1 MEFLSERAKTL
12 KPSATLSLNRK
23 AKEMI
28 SKGLDVI
35 NLTVGEPDFDTPE
48 EIKEFAIKA
57 MKEGYTKYTEEKGMR
72 DLREAICEKLERENR
87 LKYDIEEIVVS
98 NGAKHSLF
106 NIFLSILNP
115 GDEVI
120 IPVPYWVSYPA
131 MVSLCGGVS
140 IFCKY
145 NEKFKID
152 IDDLK
157 SKITK
162 KTKAIILNSPS
173 NPTGIVYEKKELEQ
187 IGEII
192 LSNKILCISD
202 EVYEKI
208 IFDKEH
214 ISIASLSKELKELV
228 IVVNGVSKTFAMT
241 GWRIGY
247 TASRREIADSIG
259 KIQGQ
264 STSAPSSISQKAAY
278 FAIKEG
284 EKLFKNMVEEFKRR
298 RDFLV
303 KNLSSEIKYP
313 YPEGAFYMFL
323 NFKNM
328 DSKEF
333 SEKLLEKKLIA
344 TVPGDDFGVDNYIR
358 ISYATSMENL
368 KKGVE
373 RINEFV
379 KENI

>member
-1 MEFLSERAKTL
+1 MELLSERAKLL
-12 KPSATLSLNRK
+12 KPSATMALNKK
-23 AKEMI
+23 AKEMKA
-28 SKGLDVI
+28 KGLDIV

-48 EIKEFAIKA
+48 EIKEYAIKA
-57 MKEGYTKYTEEKGMR
+57 MKEGYTKYTEEKGLKE
-72 DLREAICEKLERENR
+72 LREAICEKLEKENK
-87 LKYDIEEIVVS
+87 LKYEPEEIVVS

-115 GDEVI
+115 GDEII

-131 MVSLCGGVS
+131 MVSICGGVPV
-140 IFCKY
+140 FCNF

-157 SKITK
+157 KKITK
-162 KTKAIILNSPS
+162 KTKGIILNSPS
-173 NPTGIVYEKKELEQ
+173 NPTGIVYDKKELEE
-187 IGEII
+187 IAEII
-192 LSNKILCISD
+192 ISNKILCISD

-208 IFDKEH
+208 IFDSEYF
-214 ISIASLSKELKELV
+214 SIASLSDEIKELTV
-228 IVVNGVSKTFAMT
+228 VVNGVSKTFAMT

-247 TASRREIADSIG
+247 TASKRYLADAFG

-264 STSAPSSISQKAAY
+264 TTSAPSTISQKASIY
-278 FAIKEG
+278 AIKEG
-284 EKLFKNMVEEFKRR
+284 EKLYRNMIEEFKKRKN
-298 RDFLV
+298 FLV
-303 KNLSSEIKYP
+303 ENLSEEIKFP

-328 DSKEF
+328 DSKDF
-333 SEKLLEKKLIA
+333 AEKLLEEKLVA
-344 TVPGDDFGVDNYIR
+344 TVPGCEFGVDNYIR

-368 KKGVE
+368 KKAVE

-379 KENI
+379 KENK

>member
-57 MKEGYTKYTEEKGMR
+57 MREGYTKYTEEKGMR

-87 LKYDIEEIVVS
+87 LKYDVEEIVVS

-214 ISIASLSKELKELV
+214 ISIASLSKELKDLV

-323 NFKNM
+323 NFKDM

-379 KENI
+379 KENL